1 MVMWDQDF
9 ALKFDP
15 DLSYEDRERN
25 IFWNVMFRMFRKFI
39 LRKIKY
45 STVAYAQIISIVFFK
60 IKPIFARDFILKG
73 ASALNLSWL
82 LLMWAAYFQ
91 VFAQIPTFWLS
102 FTKLVFRGK
111 KAKFA
116 DIKFLIL

>member
-102 FTKLVFRGK
+102 FTKLVFRDK
-111 KAKFA
+111 KSKFA
-116 DIKFLIL
+116 AIKFLIL

>member
-1 MVMWDQDF
+1 MVMLDQDF

-45 STVAYAQIISIVFFK
+45 GTVAYAQIISIVFFK
-60 IKPIFARDFILKG
+60 IKLIVARDSILKG

-91 VFAQIPTFWLS
+91 VFAQIPTFGLS
-102 FTKLVFRGK
+102 FTKLVFRDK

-116 DIKFLIL
+116 DVKFLIL

>member
-60 IKPIFARDFILKG
+60 IKPIVARDFILKG